1 MYARAV
7 RRAAKAIPVVPM
19 REFLLI
25 GAGAVLGAN
34 ARYWLTNYFVQRL
47 GPAFPYGTPFINIT
61 GSFLLGFLLVL
72 VANRFVVDPGYRLL
86 IGTGFMGAYTT
97 FSTFSYD
104 TIVLLERGDWLPAL
118 ANAGASLLGSLLAA
132 YLGIAVARL
141 IA

>member
-1 MYARAV
+1 
-7 RRAAKAIPVVPM
+7 M

-25 GAGAVLGAN
+25 GGGAVLGAN

-47 GPAFPYGTPFINIT
+47 GPAFPYGTLFINVT
-61 GSFLLGFLLVL
+61 GSFLLGFVLVL

-104 TIVLLERGDWLPAL
+104 TIVLLERGDILPAL
-118 ANAGASLLGSLLAA
+118 VNVGTSVAVSLVAV
-132 YLGIAVARL
+132 YLGIVLARVVG
-141 IA
+141 